1 MDKILTIV
9 IPAYNAERF
18 LAKCLDSLIDES
30 VIGFLDIIVVNDGST
45 DSTSELAH
53 SYKDRFPNLIR
64 VIDKENGGH
73 GSGVNAGIKNAKG
86 KYFKVLDS
94 DDWFDTKSLAL
105 FVEKLKNIESDLVV
119 TNFTEI
125 DALTYQQHLRTFKN
139 PKNDLEVS
147 IHDCIKHIPYFY
159 MTRLCVKTSLLQ
171 KNMVQLQEKTYY
183 VDNEFCVFSV
193 AYASTVTFFDINLY
207 QYLVGQATQSISREN
222 LIRHIPDTM
231 RVAYRLVE
239 FYSKQNEVRKQRIKG
254 LICAFVLSFYP
265 IALIFNRNKKV
276 GKGLYSGYNTSL
288 KLRSKEIYAAIH
300 FKSRIYYLMSLFRV
314 SPAIYDKV
322 QKLRRGANK

>member
-9 IPAYNAERF
+9 IPSYNAEKC
-18 LAKCLDSLIDES
+18 LAKCLDSLIDER
-30 VIGFLDIIVVNDGST
+30 VIGFLDVIVVNDGSQ
-45 DSTSELAH
+45 DKTSEIAH
-53 SYKDRFPNLIR
+53 NYKERFPNSIR
-64 VIDKENGGH
+64 VFDKENGGH

-94 DDWFDTKSLAL
+94 DDWFDTNNLAL
-105 FVEKLKNIESDLVV
+105 FVEKLKIMEIDLVI

-125 DALTYQQHLRTFKN
+125 DALTNQQHLRTFNN

-147 IHDCIKHIPYFY
+147 IDDCIKQIPYFY
-159 MTRLCVKTSLLQ
+159 MTRLCVKTALLQ
-171 KNMVQLQEKTYY
+171 KNKVQLQEKTFY

-193 AYASTVTFFDINLY
+193 AFASTVTFFDINLY

-222 LIRHIPDTM
+222 MVHHIPDTM

-239 FYSKQNEVRKQRIKG
+239 FYSKQNEARKQRIKG
-254 LICAFVLSFYP
+254 LVCAFVLSFYH

-276 GKGLYSGYNTSL
+276 GKGLYNGYNTGL
-288 KLRSKEIYAAIH
+288 KLRSKEIYFTIH

-314 SPAIYDKV
+314 SPAIYDKI